1 MKRLFLLSIILP
13 FFATSQESTGPTS
26 STRTFSEDEIN
37 KSFKNP
43 FVTIGKIPTPEGYE
57 RVQALESSF
66 ARYLRELPL
75 KKDRTVYLFNGQ
87 PKINQDA
94 QFAVIN
100 ISVGKKDLQQCAD
113 AVMRLRAEY
122 LYANREYEQIRFA
135 DNAKV
140 VYVYRSGE
148 SRNEFDLYLEKVF
161 SFCGTLSLEKQL
173 QKRKRMDEVNI
184 GDVLIK
190 GGTPGHAMLVVDM
203 AVNKAGKKIIL
214 LSQSYMP
221 AQDIHLV
228 MNPEYP
234 KISPW
239 YIVDNEA
246 DIITPEWV
254 FKPSQLRYW

>member
-1 MKRLFLLSIILP
+1 
-13 FFATSQESTGPTS
+13 
-26 STRTFSEDEIN
+26 
-37 KSFKNP
+37 
-43 FVTIGKIPTPEGYE
+43 
-57 RVQALESSF
+57 
-66 ARYLRELPL
+66 
-75 KKDRTVYLFNGQ
+75 
-87 PKINQDA
+87 
-94 QFAVIN
+94 
-100 ISVGKKDLQQCAD
+100 
-113 AVMRLRAEY
+113 
-122 LYANREYEQIRFA
+122 
-135 DNAKV
+135 
-140 VYVYRSGE
+140 
-148 SRNEFDLYLEKVF
+148 
-161 SFCGTLSLEKQL
+161 
-173 QKRKRMDEVNI
+173 MDEVNI

-190 GGTPGHAMLVVDM
+190 GGSPGHAMLVVDM